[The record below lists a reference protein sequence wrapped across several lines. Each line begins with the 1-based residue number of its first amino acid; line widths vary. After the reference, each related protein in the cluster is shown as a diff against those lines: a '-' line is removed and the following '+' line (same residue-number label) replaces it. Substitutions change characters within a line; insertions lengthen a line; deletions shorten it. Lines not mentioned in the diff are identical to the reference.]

1 MPIMPPWANDHD
13 AAHLQA
19 KTVPMKLIGSKSAQ
33 WLCVQASVRFLDPYH
48 THGHAHY
55 APPLQ
60 QMTMAL
66 HIYRPRQFQWT
77 RFGVSQPCSC
87 GVSVL
92 ARFQEPL
99 TRPWACPLCPHGQI
113 VRLFQ
118 RTWIRSEW
126 AQWLLSS
133 SIRKIPEALI
143 TDSRSLYYVLGH
155 GHVAPMGKWPWH
167 YSSRGWDNP
176 NELDLEWISHV
187 VAELWPAGWP
197 ETIP

>member
-1 MPIMPPWANDHD
+1 
-13 AAHLQA
+13 
-19 KTVPMKLIGSKSAQ
+19 
-33 WLCVQASVRFLDPYH
+33 
-48 THGHAHY
+48 
-55 APPLQ
+55 
-60 QMTMAL
+60 MTMAL

-187 VAELWPAGWP
+187 VAELWPAGRLAGDHSIVPLLSFMENFVAIPSKGLESFCAFLVQTNKLWSQTKS
-197 ETIP
+197 TIWLI